1 MRRTRPRAGRSRK
14 KTATN
19 LSLRAD
25 LVARAKA
32 LHLNLSEVCEAALAS
47 AIRKREQAAWLEEN
61 RASID
66 EYNAAVEERGLFS
79 DDWRAF

>member
-1 MRRTRPRAGRSRK
+1 MKRTRRRASPSRK

-25 LVARAKA
+25 LVTRAKA
-32 LHLNLSEVCEAALAS
+32 LGLNLSEVCETALAS
-47 AIRKREQAAWLEEN
+47 AIRKQEQAAWLEEN

-66 EYNAAVEERGLFS
+66 AYNAAVENRGLFS
-79 DDWRAF
+79 DDWRTF

>member
-1 MRRTRPRAGRSRK
+1 MKRTRRRVGPSRK

-25 LVARAKA
+25 LVTRAKA
-32 LHLNLSEVCEAALAS
+32 LGLNLSEVCEAALVS
-47 AIRKREQAAWLEEN
+47 AIRKQEQAAWLEEN
-61 RASID
+61 RTSID
-66 EYNAAVEERGLFS
+66 AYNAAVEKRGLFS